1 MVETYNNDHQIIIE
15 FHQLL
20 QNKLYLSSLQS
31 CNTKKE
37 LDFYIKPKDKLMAL
51 HDNFIKYGTKR
62 ATSFIIIDVDGVD
75 ATLDEYTKQINYKL
89 NGYEPSWIT
98 KTDKGFH
105 IGFILEN
112 PLWLNNSIDK
122 KRVEEIKK
130 DLTILLDGDIAGS
143 HRLIGYWRNPLTHQ
157 SLLNLKLHNIDEL
170 ETMATNQYFE
180 SFSLFDDEKIN
191 NEKYDNKT
199 KDKKQIAKS
208 NWEQIDRTGFNQGNR
223 NNFLFNKI
231 IGMLYNGIIT
241 NDEVITTLESINNK
255 ELDNKEI
262 QKIAKSILKYNIQPT
277 ASSVKEKDKRVKGIY
292 YQELWDNGIHN
303 YTENN
308 KVQFERQKIGQKIS
322 TAKIIEK
329 TINYLINGYLKVYE
343 NKERFINRIIEKNSN
358 VHKRTIQR
366 YRNNKKIEDEI
377 KSEAFKRYIK
387 GLVAQGVMADDTH
400 IRMIVNIV
408 IKSLDYY
415 YPKTNKLFKFTLDSN
430 NKLIFY
436 DTGQPNEL
444 AAA

>member
-1 MVETYNNDHQIIIE
+1 MVELYNPDHQVIIE

-31 CNTKKE
+31 CNSKKE
-37 LDFYIKPKDKLMAL
+37 LDFYIKPKSNLVAL
-51 HDNFIKYGTKR
+51 HDKFIKYGTKR
-62 ATSFIIIDVDGVD
+62 ATSFIIIDIDGVD
-75 ATLDEYTKQINYKL
+75 ATLDEYIKEIKYKL

-112 PLWLNNSIDK
+112 PLWLNNDIEK
-122 KRVEEIKK
+122 RRVEEIKK
-130 DLTILLDGDIAGS
+130 DLTILLNGDIAGS

-157 SLLNLKLHNIDEL
+157 SILNLKLHNIEEL
-170 ETMATNQYFE
+170 EKMATSQYFE
-180 SFSLFDDEKIN
+180 SFSLFDNETIN
-191 NEKYDNKT
+191 NTKYDNKT
-199 KDKKQIAKS
+199 KNKKQIAKS
-208 NWEQIDRTGFNQGNR
+208 NWEQIDKTGFSTGNR

-255 ELDNKEI
+255 ELENKEI
-262 QKIAKSILKYNIQPT
+262 QKIAKSILKYNIKPNT
-277 ASSVKEKDKRVKGIY
+277 SEKTKDKRVKGIY

-308 KVQFERQKIGQKIS
+308 KVQFERQKLGQKIS
-322 TAKIIEK
+322 TGKIIEK
-329 TINYLINGYLKVYE
+329 TINELINGYLKVYE

-366 YRNNKKIEDEI
+366 YRNNRKIEDEI
-377 KSEAFKRYIK
+377 KSVAFKRYIQ
-387 GLVAQGVMADDTH
+387 GLLAQGVMADDTP
-400 IRMIVNIV
+400 IKLIVNIV
-408 IKSLDYY
+408 LKNLEYY
-415 YPKTNKLFKFTLDSN
+415 YPKTDKLFKFTLDSN
-430 NKLIFY
+430 NRLIFY
-436 DTGQPNEL
+436 DTSQSNEL